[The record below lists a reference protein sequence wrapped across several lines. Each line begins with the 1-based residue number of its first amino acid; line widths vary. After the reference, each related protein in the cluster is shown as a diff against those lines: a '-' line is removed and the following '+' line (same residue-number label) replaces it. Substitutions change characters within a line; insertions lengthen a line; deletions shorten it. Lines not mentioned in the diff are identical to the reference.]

1 MFENTSPG
9 RGKGSNESL
18 NITLPEKKYFR
29 IGEVARLL
37 KVKPYVLRY
46 WETEFPQQLKPQKS
60 RTNQRLYRRKDVE
73 SLISIRELLYVK
85 KYTIAGARQA
95 LKTGGSL
102 LDGMPEATSA
112 QESFIGPADR
122 FEGQAEEAVVEMP
135 RATTT
140 SAVAHHAG
148 KKTDQLAFGFNHNAF
163 KDLSEIES
171 ELKSV
176 IAILDS
182 ADVQAQERAVSWRLA
197 S

>member
-1 MFENTSPG
+1 MFENTSSG
-9 RGKGSNESL
+9 RGKDSTESL

-102 LDGMPEATSA
+102 LDGMPEATNA

-122 FEGQAEEAVVEMP
+122 FEGQKEEVFVEMP
-135 RATTT
+135 P
-140 SAVAHHAG
+140 AVASPAIG
-148 KKTDQLAFGFNHNAF
+148 AQASTKKDQLAFGFNNHAF
-163 KDLSEIES
+163 KDLSDIES
-171 ELKSV
+171 ELKNV
-176 IAILDS
+176 IAILDN
-182 ADVQAQERAVSWRLA
+182 ADLQAQERAVAWRLA

>member
-1 MFENTSPG
+1 MFENTSSG
-9 RGKGSNESL
+9 RAKDSTESL
-18 NITLPEKKYFR
+18 NIVLPEKKYFR

-73 SLISIRELLYVK
+73 SLMSIRELLYVK

-102 LDGMPEATSA
+102 LDGMPEATNA

-122 FEGQAEEAVVEMP
+122 FEAEEAVVEMP
-135 RATTT
+135 PVAQST
-140 SAVAHHAG
+140 S
-148 KKTDQLAFGFNHNAF
+148 KSMKQSTQTDQLAFGFNGNAF
-163 KDLSEIES
+163 KDLLEIES
-171 ELKSV
+171 DLKSV
-176 IAILDS
+176 IAILDN
-182 ADVQAQERAVSWRLA
+182 ADVQAQERSVAWRLA

>member
-1 MFENTSPG
+1 MFENTSSG
-9 RGKGSNESL
+9 RAKDSTESL
-18 NITLPEKKYFR
+18 NIVLPEKKYFR

-73 SLISIRELLYVK
+73 SLMSIRELLYVK

-102 LDGMPEATSA
+102 LDGMPEATNA

-122 FEGQAEEAVVEMP
+122 FEAQAEEAVVEMP
-135 RATTT
+135 PVGQ
-140 SAVAHHAG
+140 SSS
-148 KKTDQLAFGFNHNAF
+148 KSMKQTDQLAFGFNRNAF
-163 KDLSEIES
+163 KDLLEIES
-171 ELKSV
+171 DLKGV
-176 IAILDS
+176 IAILDN
-182 ADVQAQERAVSWRLA
+182 ADVQARERSVVWRLA